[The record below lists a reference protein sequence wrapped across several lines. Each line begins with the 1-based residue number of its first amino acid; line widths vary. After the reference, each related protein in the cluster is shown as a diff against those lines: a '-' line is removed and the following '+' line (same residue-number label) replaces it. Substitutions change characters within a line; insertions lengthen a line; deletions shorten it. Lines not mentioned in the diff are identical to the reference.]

1 MGIMGIKGGSMM
13 EECYCPSCGV
23 IKCPRQLWGGE
34 CDCDYGPCSD
44 CDEG

>member
-1 MGIMGIKGGSMM
+1 MM